1 MLLQY
6 GSMGQITHTQKI
18 GHSPKIRRS
27 ASHWPAA
34 HSKSGTK
41 IGYPADWL
49 EYFGHQRGDGSG
61 DVFFHLDPLWAD
73 PEIDFVGVD
82 NYMPLSDWRDGF
94 EHADAVE
101 DWPAIYD
108 RA

>member
-1 MLLQY
+1 M
-6 GSMGQITHTQKI
+6 
-18 GHSPKIRRS
+18 
-27 ASHWPAA
+27 
-34 HSKSGTK
+34 
-41 IGYPADWL
+41 
-49 EYFGHQRGDGSG
+49 
-61 DVFFHLDPLWAD
+61 FFHLDPLWAD